1 MLKEGIAGT
10 DAGFEIATG
19 GGGSAGAGA
28 GVTGFCGGGAG
39 GALDG
44 SEVGKL
50 NAGRRGLGAAGG
62 ALSIS
67 MSPSPVITSSEGSCS
82 G

>member
-1 MLKEGIAGT
+1 MLNAGIAGT
-10 DAGFEIATG
+10 DAGLEIAG
-19 GGGSAGAGA
+19 GGGSAGAAGAGA

-44 SEVGKL
+44 NEVGKL

-67 MSPSPVITSSEGSCS
+67 ISPSPVIT
-82 G
+82 